1 VDLIDTVRVAR
12 KGMSPVLGVL
22 DYIIMN
28 FEMRN
33 TIYAQSLKKIQES
46 YREKV
51 FDTITRTNVKLQI
64 APAFQ

>member
-1 VDLIDTVRVAR
+1 
-12 KGMSPVLGVL
+12 
-22 DYIIMN
+22 MN